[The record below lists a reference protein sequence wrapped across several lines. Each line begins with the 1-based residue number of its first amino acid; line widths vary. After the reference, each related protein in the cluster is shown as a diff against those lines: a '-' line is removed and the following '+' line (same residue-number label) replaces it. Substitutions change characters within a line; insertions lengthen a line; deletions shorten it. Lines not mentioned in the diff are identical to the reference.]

1 MVLDTNVLVSALRS
15 RRGAS
20 FKLLSLLAAERFEI
34 SLSVSLAI
42 EYEYAMRRHL
52 TGTPLSRQDLD
63 EFLDFLCG
71 VAHRQKIF
79 FLWRPQ
85 LRHAN
90 DDLILEL
97 AVASRSAAII
107 THNVQDFGDLTRFG
121 LRVFPPG
128 RFLAELGELS

>member
-1 MVLDTNVLVSALRS
+1 MVLDTNVLVSAIRS

-20 FKLLSLLAAERFEI
+20 FKLLSLLAEERFEV

-52 TGTPLSRQDLD
+52 PETPLSGQDFADL
-63 EFLDFLCG
+63 LDFLCG

-79 FLWRPQ
+79 FLWRPR
-85 LRHAN
+85 LRDAN

-97 AVASRSAAII
+97 AVASRSTAIV
-107 THNVQDFGDLTRFG
+107 THNVQDFGDLTTFG
-121 LRVFPPG
+121 LRVLTPG